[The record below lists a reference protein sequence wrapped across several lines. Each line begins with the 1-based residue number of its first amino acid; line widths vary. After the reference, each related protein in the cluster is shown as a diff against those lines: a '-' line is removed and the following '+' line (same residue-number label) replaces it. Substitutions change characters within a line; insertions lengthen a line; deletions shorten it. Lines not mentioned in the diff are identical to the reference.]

1 MKHTPTP
8 TANGLTVA
16 QLTKASAALHADA
29 LPALR
34 VSAGRIFTAGR
45 ELRNYGTTVERI
57 CRDAACAYGSS
68 DTKTAERA
76 ELPSLVARMIANAE
90 LAAAELPALRRL
102 IPAPADSVPTI
113 EDGGMAI
120 VVQYRCPTNASG
132 ARWSARFD
140 RDSKTVFK
148 ANAGFTFDDKDNEG
162 SDVAASRCLA
172 KFQTYC
178 NEPIPGV
185 IKSSAA
191 TRFIL
196 ISRASLG
203 RGAYAYTFRRA

>member
-1 MKHTPTP
+1 MSNTTQDNKPATATP
-8 TANGLTVA
+8 
-16 QLTKASAALHADA
+16 AALNADA

-34 VSAGRIFTAGR
+34 IAAGRIFAAGR
-45 ELRNYGTTVERI
+45 ELKNYGATVERI

-68 DTKTAERA
+68 DTKTAERD
-76 ELPSLVARMIANAE
+76 ELPALVARMIANADE
-90 LAAAELPALRRL
+90 IADELPALRRL
-102 IPAPADSVPTI
+102 IPAPADSVPAI
-113 EDGGMAI
+113 ADGGMAI

-140 RDSKTVFK
+140 RDAETVFR
-148 ANAGFTFDDKDNEG
+148 ANASFTFDDKDNEG

-172 KFQTYC
+172 KFQAYC

-185 IKSSAA
+185 IKTYAA
-191 TRFIL
+191 TRFVL

>member
-1 MKHTPTP
+1 MSTQTPANKPATATP
-8 TANGLTVA
+8 
-16 QLTKASAALHADA
+16 AAFNPDA

-34 VSAGRIFTAGR
+34 VAAGRIFAAGR
-45 ELRNYGTTVERI
+45 ELKNYGTTVERI
-57 CRDAACAYGSS
+57 CRDAACAYGNTE
-68 DTKTAERA
+68 TKAA
-76 ELPSLVARMIANAE
+76 ELAQLPGDVARMIANAE
-90 LAAAELPALRRL
+90 AVAEELPALRRL
-102 IPAPADSVPTI
+102 IPADSVPTI
-113 EDGGMAI
+113 ADAGMAI

-140 RDSKTVFK
+140 RDAETVFK

-162 SDVAASRCLA
+162 SDVAAARCLA
-172 KFQTYC
+172 KFQAYC

-185 IKSSAA
+185 IKTSTA
-191 TRFIL
+191 TRFVL

>member
-1 MKHTPTP
+1 MSNTTPAKSPATATP
-8 TANGLTVA
+8 APFN
-16 QLTKASAALHADA
+16 ADA

-34 VSAGRIFTAGR
+34 VAAGRIFAAGR
-45 ELRNYGTTVERI
+45 ELKNYGTTVERI

-76 ELPSLVARMIANAE
+76 ELPALVARMIANAE
-90 LAAAELPALRRL
+90 EVAAELPALRRL
-102 IPAPADSVPTI
+102 IPAPADSVPPI
-113 EDGGMAI
+113 VDGGMAI
-120 VVQYRCPTNASG
+120 VVQYRCPTNTRG

-140 RDSKTVFK
+140 RDAETVFK

-162 SDVAASRCLA
+162 SDVAAARCLA
-172 KFQTYC
+172 KFQSYC

-185 IKSSAA
+185 IKTSA
-191 TRFIL
+191 TRFVL

>member
-1 MKHTPTP
+1 MSTPTQENKP
-8 TANGLTVA
+8 ATATPAPFN
-16 QLTKASAALHADA
+16 ADA

-34 VSAGRIFTAGR
+34 IAAGRIFAAGR
-45 ELRNYGTTVERI
+45 ELKNYGTTVERI

-76 ELPSLVARMIANAE
+76 ELPALVARMIANAE
-90 LAAAELPALRRL
+90 EVAAELPALRRL
-102 IPAPADSVPTI
+102 TPTPADSVPTI
-113 EDGGMAI
+113 ADGGMAI

-132 ARWSARFD
+132 ARWTARFD
-140 RDSKTVFK
+140 RDSETVFK
-148 ANAGFTFDDKDNEG
+148 SSASFTYDDKDNEG
-162 SDVAASRCLA
+162 SDVAAARCLA
-172 KFQTYC
+172 KFQAYC
-178 NEPIPGV
+178 AEPIPGV
-185 IKSSAA
+185 IKTYPA

>member
-1 MKHTPTP
+1 MSTPTP
-8 TANGLTVA
+8 AKSPATATP
-16 QLTKASAALHADA
+16 AAFNPDA

-34 VSAGRIFTAGR
+34 VAAGRIFAAGR
-45 ELRNYGTTVERI
+45 ELKNYGTTVERI
-57 CRDAACAYGSS
+57 CRDAACAYGLS

-76 ELPSLVARMIANAE
+76 ELPALVARMIANAE
-90 LAAAELPALRRL
+90 EVAAELPALRRL
-102 IPAPADSVPTI
+102 IPADSVPPI
-113 EDGGMAI
+113 ADAGMAI
-120 VVQYRCPTNASG
+120 VVQYRCPTNARG

-140 RDSKTVFK
+140 RDSETVFK
-148 ANAGFTFDDKDNEG
+148 ANASFTFDDRDNEG

-172 KFQTYC
+172 KFQAYC

-185 IKSSAA
+185 IKTAPA
-191 TRFIL
+191 TRFVL

>member
-1 MKHTPTP
+1 MSNTNPANKPVTATP
-8 TANGLTVA
+8 
-16 QLTKASAALHADA
+16 AALNADA

-34 VSAGRIFTAGR
+34 VAAGRIFAAGR
-45 ELRNYGTTVERI
+45 ELKNYGTTVERI
-57 CRDAACAYGSS
+57 CRDAACDYGNSE
-68 DTKTAERA
+68 TKTAERA
-76 ELPSLVARMIANAE
+76 ELPALVARIIANADE
-90 LAAAELPALRRL
+90 VAAELPALRCL
-102 IPAPADSVPTI
+102 IPTPADNVPTI
-113 EDGGMAI
+113 ADGGMAI

-140 RDSKTVFK
+140 RDSETVFK

-162 SDVAASRCLA
+162 SDVAAARCLA

-185 IKSSAA
+185 IKTSAA
-191 TRFIL
+191 TRFVL